1 MLYGIS
7 LLVGCFGTGHLPAV
21 AAGYGKAIVDANGA
35 LPGTATAGL
44 VLLLVGLGFKLAA
57 VPFHFWLPDVFAGAA
72 AEVGAFLSVAS
83 KAAAVGL
90 LARILLAFQD
100 AAVSAG
106 AGVTVLPGTLGV
118 GLAAVAAVTA
128 SVGNLAALGQTDLKR
143 LLAYS
148 TVAHAG
154 YMLMGL
160 ATLTRA
166 GVAAVLVYLVAY
178 LLMNLGAFAVVAVV
192 RNRTGAETLAAV
204 RGLIVRSP
212 AVGVGLAAFAL
223 SLLGLPPLAGFVG
236 KFQVFAAVYGAG
248 RDFTSAG
255 NPGLGA
261 VFTALLAVGVL
272 NTVVSAGYY
281 LRLLKA
287 AGLDAAPTDAAA
299 EPVPLGESWAAA
311 GYVVSLTAALVAVGV
326 WWGPLADAAASA
338 VR

>member
-1 MLYGIS
+1 
-7 LLVGCFGTGHLPAV
+7 
-21 AAGYGKAIVDANGA
+21 
-35 LPGTATAGL
+35 
-44 VLLLVGLGFKLAA
+44 
-57 VPFHFWLPDVFAGAA
+57 
-72 AEVGAFLSVAS
+72 
-83 KAAAVGL
+83 
-90 LARILLAFQD
+90 
-100 AAVSAG
+100 
-106 AGVTVLPGTLGV
+106 TLGV

-128 SVGNLAALGQTDLKR
+128 TVGNLAALGQTDLKR

-148 TVAHAG
+148 TIAHAG
-154 YMLMGL
+154 TMLMGL

-178 LLMNLGAFAVVAVV
+178 LLMNLGAFAVVAIV
-192 RNRTGAETLAAV
+192 RNRTGAENLTAV
-204 RGLIVRSP
+204 RGLIVRAP

-236 KFQVFAAVYGAG
+236 KFQVFSAVYGAG

-255 NPGLGA
+255 NPGLGT

-281 LRLLKA
+281 LRLLKS
-287 AGLDAAPTDAAA
+287 AGLDAPPADDVG

-311 GYVVSLTAALVAVGV
+311 GYVAALAAALVAVGV
-326 WWGPLADAAASA
+326 WWGPLADAAANA